1 MIEVTAGGGGGSPRR
16 RAAERGAR
24 TDARR
29 WGGRG
34 NSRGGSC
41 GGSAVEGKRM
51 GGMGVDNRI
60 LFALPLPLPLCC
72 LVQVLGASLPC
83 LVLRAL
89 GVGSNGARRS

>member
-1 MIEVTAGGGGGSPRR
+1 M
-16 RAAERGAR
+16 
-24 TDARR
+24 
-29 WGGRG
+29 
-34 NSRGGSC
+34 
-41 GGSAVEGKRM
+41 EGKRM